1 MKLSAV
7 ARPLSKSVFGT
18 SAKSFSTSSIA
29 STRLRP
35 GIAIRPPIPPTVK
48 NIEVSDNHPLWQFFS
63 EKKFLRAADELSK
76 AGKLKIRNFL
86 FFFVGEY
93 DLILSHSNSCI
104 WLGRPWTIQELR
116 RKSFEDLHTIWYV
129 CVKERNILEREGRI
143 YQIYHDSDSNPFS
156 RQSAKVRDTMWRIR
170 HVLAERQTAWEN
182 SLSDF
187 KENYTDLIADFE
199 NGYLNAD
206 DSLDAEMEARL
217 ERFLNAFYGIK
228 QAEDISPS
236 VVDTNFINGVKVAA
250 KLKLA
255 RFEGTLDQPSAEAF
269 GEGPRDVIEA
279 YELYLAPHSPEG
291 IQSTA
296 SALLNKRNDSPNY
309 SPIPKY
315 LEIEVLSNHIKEM
328 IGEEKPA
335 EL

>member
-1 MKLSAV
+1 
-7 ARPLSKSVFGT
+7 
-18 SAKSFSTSSIA
+18 
-29 STRLRP
+29 
-35 GIAIRPPIPPTVK
+35 
-48 NIEVSDNHPLWQFFS
+48 
-63 EKKFLRAADELSK
+63 
-76 AGKLKIRNFL
+76 
-86 FFFVGEY
+86 
-93 DLILSHSNSCI
+93 
-104 WLGRPWTIQELR
+104 
-116 RKSFEDLHTIWYV
+116 
-129 CVKERNILEREGRI
+129 
-143 YQIYHDSDSNPFS
+143 
-156 RQSAKVRDTMWRIR
+156 MWRIR

-228 QAEDISPS
+228 QTEDISPS